1 MLEKYPDI
9 LTVKQLKEVLNIG
22 QNKALDIL
30 HNGEIQHFRIGRSIK
45 IPKKSVV
52 DYIEKSIM

>member
-1 MLEKYPDI
+1 MLENYPDI
-9 LTVKQLKEVLNIG
+9 LTIKQLKEVLKIS

-30 HNGEIQHFRIGRSIK
+30 HNGEIQYFRIGRSIK
-45 IPKKSVV
+45 IPKKAVI

>member
-1 MLEKYPDI
+1 MLENYPDI
-9 LTVKQLKEVLNIG
+9 LTIKQLKEILNIG

-30 HNGEIQHFRIGRSIK
+30 HNGEVQYFRIGRSIK
-45 IPKKSVV
+45 IPKKAVV

>member
-1 MLEKYPDI
+1 MLENYPDI
-9 LTVKQLKEVLNIG
+9 LTIKQLKEILNIG

-30 HNGEIQHFRIGRSIK
+30 HNGEVQYFRIGRSVK
-45 IPKKSVV
+45 IPKKAVV